1 MLDNIERVLKELDE
15 DDAQAIVVAKR
26 AISNTDIRN
35 EIAFVHANYSFLSAS
50 IKALETQGI
59 ALSDALDVLDKVKD
73 NVLGVQGPVGAK
85 VLEKFKAV
93 IAKNEG
99 LGTLTNISKVLSG
112 DTAVQIEG
120 YKFTPH
126 EVACFKYAPVTTCDV
141 ERSFSMYK
149 SLLRD
154 NRQSFAFDNLRMH
167 LVIHCNARL

>member
-1 MLDNIERVLKELDE
+1 
-15 DDAQAIVVAKR
+15 
-26 AISNTDIRN
+26 
-35 EIAFVHANYSFLSAS
+35 
-50 IKALETQGI
+50 
-59 ALSDALDVLDKVKD
+59 
-73 NVLGVQGPVGAK
+73 VGAK

-99 LGTLTNISKVLSG
+99 LETLTNISKVLSG